1 MKKIITAIGNELL
14 NNKIK
19 KYQNV
24 QIVLN
29 DIQYKEGIL
38 EVLEE
43 NIDIDTIIIS
53 ELLQGEIALKDLISK
68 ILNYNSKIKIILILE
83 LQNKDWEDYLYSKG
97 VYKIIYNNEISID
110 ELIHIIENNEK
121 NNVNNYVDNYN
132 KELIEEI
139 NKLKKIINEND
150 KKINNKKIDN
160 KIIKKIKN
168 KKNNFKLN
176 TQNNNSIDY
185 KNKTNNKILKNK
197 NYKLKNKN
205 KINNNNKLKNI
216 NQNENIKYNL
226 IKNKLNKIFFKNY
239 RNSLI
244 YNSEKKDK
252 EDLNKKS
259 KIISVTGTSG
269 VGKSIF
275 SVNLAKIKALNN
287 YKVLLIDLDF
297 INSSIHTILG
307 VESYPQKNILEKNS
321 KENYLQ
327 NYSNYNDS
335 ENKNIIKINKNIDL
349 YTIKNKENI
358 NLYNNNIWNDNVN
371 KIIKLVNN
379 LKINYDYLI
388 IDTNSNE
395 LKMLTAHILNLSDFN
410 LFISDTNLLEIN
422 KSMKLIE
429 EYRNLNNKQINNLN
443 IIFNKYN
450 FNSINF
456 NLLKKLFD
464 DFNIIGFLNYNSKY
478 NKLINKNNKI
488 NFGDKKIRNELL
500 ELNKK
505 II

>member
-1 MKKIITAIGNELL
+1 M
-14 NNKIK
+14 
-19 KYQNV
+19 
-24 QIVLN
+24 
-29 DIQYKEGIL
+29 
-38 EVLEE
+38 
-43 NIDIDTIIIS
+43 
-53 ELLQGEIALKDLISK
+53 
-68 ILNYNSKIKIILILE
+68 
-83 LQNKDWEDYLYSKG
+83 
-97 VYKIIYNNEISID
+97 
-110 ELIHIIENNEK
+110 
-121 NNVNNYVDNYN
+121 
-132 KELIEEI
+132 
-139 NKLKKIINEND
+139 
-150 KKINNKKIDN
+150 
-160 KIIKKIKN
+160 
-168 KKNNFKLN
+168 
-176 TQNNNSIDY
+176 
-185 KNKTNNKILKNK
+185 
-197 NYKLKNKN
+197 
-205 KINNNNKLKNI
+205 
-216 NQNENIKYNL
+216 
-226 IKNKLNKIFFKNY
+226 
-239 RNSLI
+239 
-244 YNSEKKDK
+244 
-252 EDLNKKS
+252 
-259 KIISVTGTSG
+259 
-269 VGKSIF
+269 GKSIF

-358 NLYNNNIWNDNVN
+358 NLYNNNIWNENVN
-371 KIIKLVNN
+371 KIIKLMNN

-505 II
+505 IIY

>member
-14 NNKIK
+14 NNQIK

-53 ELLQGEIALKDLISK
+53 ELLQGEIALKDLIPK

-83 LQNKDWEDYLYSKG
+83 LQNKDWENYLYGKG

-185 KNKTNNKILKNK
+185 KNKTNNKILKNII
-197 NYKLKNKN
+197 YKLKNKN

-335 ENKNIIKINKNIDL
+335 ENIIKINKNIDL

-358 NLYNNNIWNDNVN
+358 NLYNNNIWNENVN

-429 EYRNLNNKQINNLN
+429 EYRNLNRIVV
-443 IIFNKYN
+443 
-450 FNSINF
+450 
-456 NLLKKLFD
+456 
-464 DFNIIGFLNYNSKY
+464 
-478 NKLINKNNKI
+478 LIKGGN
-488 NFGDKKIRNELL
+488 
-500 ELNKK
+500 
-505 II
+505 